1 MSSTLLRPRS
11 TRTRTLRL
19 AGLGAALLVG
29 LTACG
34 TSQADE
40 AAPTEDSG
48 VAVSDAWVRATAGTD
63 DPSMTG
69 AFMAIDNEG
78 EENVELVGASS
89 PVAGKVELH
98 EMAMVDGS
106 MVMRRI
112 EGGIEIEAGFGQ
124 VLMPGGNHVMLMG
137 LEDELAPGD
146 EVDLVLEFSDGTEQE
161 LTVPVKEFTEEEG
174 HYHEPGTEPGHHPSG
189 SPSGGAMDSDS
200 MDSDSMDSMDSGSEE
215 GSEDGSK

>member
-1 MSSTLLRPRS
+1 MSFTTLSPRS
-11 TRTRTLRL
+11 RAVGV

-34 TSQADE
+34 ASNAADTAE
-40 AAPTEDSG
+40 LASAEPTVE
-48 VAVSDAWVRATAGTD
+48 VSDAWVRATAGTE

-69 AFMAIDNEG
+69 AFMAIDNA
-78 EENVELVGASS
+78 GAEDVTLTGAAS
-89 PVAGKVELH
+89 PVAGKVEIH

-112 EGGIEIEAGFGQ
+112 EGGLTIEAGYGQ

-137 LEDELAPGD
+137 LTEELSPGD
-146 EVDLVLEFSDGTEQE
+146 EVDLTLEFSDGSSEE

-174 HYHEPGTEPGHHPSG
+174 HYHESDAPHSHPSG
-189 SPSGGAMDSDS
+189 SPMGSPAMGS
-200 MDSDSMDSMDSGSEE
+200 MESMQPSMSPSGS
-215 GSEDGSK
+215 SKP